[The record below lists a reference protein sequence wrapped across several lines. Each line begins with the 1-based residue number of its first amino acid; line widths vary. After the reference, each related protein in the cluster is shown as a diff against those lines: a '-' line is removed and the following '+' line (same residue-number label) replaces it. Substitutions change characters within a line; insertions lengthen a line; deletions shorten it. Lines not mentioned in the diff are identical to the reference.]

1 MTENRGIEN
10 QGIEPPASAPRL
22 GKRETIALLVF
33 TAVALAVRCIGV
45 DRMLPHFLEPD
56 VFVAVHASALRGD
69 ADVLTMVDFR
79 ERYPSLIAHVA
90 SFVPRGPI
98 PAVAAPDDDALAVH
112 LRAASTPYLQ
122 VRTLSA
128 IVSALLVPLTYLLA
142 RRWLSVRGAC
152 VAAALLATSLLHA
165 THSMQARPHGIHAT
179 LALGAVLLAER
190 ASRRAGFAPVAL
202 ACVAAAAAVGTLQTG
217 MFVLLPLCVALCVRA
232 STVWKG
238 LVSAAFAVAAVVAA
252 AAPFYPAWIQVDAE
266 GIRLAGSGGH
276 RLDFSN
282 FNGRG
287 VSSAVGH
294 LWAHDPLLLAATAIG
309 ALAIVIGLLRDEGTA
324 LHARARERSTWIF
337 ASYAVPYA
345 LVLALNE
352 ETYDRFLLPLLPYCV
367 CAAAAGVLWI
377 ARAGRVFGERGELAR
392 IVVLAALP
400 AIPAAL
406 LVRIDVAHD
415 TFEQTAEWLRD
426 GWRGDARNPDPASR
440 AIVTTAPLVL
450 PVWTAPPA
458 SDVKPD
464 TLSTG
469 AWPWLQYQSILD
481 RALPREREYDM
492 RMVPLDVVFR
502 TGPEGDAALE
512 RWFERAEAQYA
523 IVELSPRTVGWPM
536 TWRLRELVQR
546 RGELVWSAAGESD
559 EWRKLGPLGYQG
571 NRAMPLRLLLAGAL
585 GPELE
590 IYRLHR

>member
-1 MTENRGIEN
+1 MHAMSLRESSN
-10 QGIEPPASAPRL
+10 EPSPL
-22 GKRETIALLVF
+22 GRREWLALLVL
-33 TAVALAVRCIGV
+33 TAVALAVRCLGI

-56 VFVAVHASALRGD
+56 VFVAAHASALRGD
-69 ADVLTMVDFR
+69 ADLLTLVDFR

-90 SFVPRGPI
+90 SALPRGPV
-98 PAVAAPDDDALAVH
+98 PAVTVPEDDALAVH
-112 LRAASTPYLQ
+112 LRAASMPYLQ

-128 IVSALLVPLTYLLA
+128 VLSALLVPLTYMLA
-142 RRWLSVRGAC
+142 RHWLSVRGAC
-152 VAAALLATSLLHA
+152 VAAALLATSLLHM

-190 ASRRAGFAPVAL
+190 ASRRAGFAPVAV
-202 ACVAAAAAVGTLQTG
+202 ACVAAAAAVATLQTG
-217 MFVLLPLCVALCVRA
+217 MFVLPPLCVALFVRA
-232 STVWKG
+232 SSWWKG
-238 LVSAAFAVAAVVAA
+238 LASAALAAAVVIAV

-294 LWAHDPLLLAATAIG
+294 LWAHDPVLLVTAVIG
-309 ALAIVIGLLRDEGTA
+309 ALAILIGSLRDEGGA
-324 LHARARERSTWIF
+324 LHARARERSTWVF
-337 ASYAVPYA
+337 ASYALPYA

-352 ETYDRFLLPLLPYCV
+352 ETYDRFLLPLLPYCA
-367 CAAAAGVLWI
+367 CAAAAGVLRI
-377 ARAGRVFGERGELAR
+377 ARAGRVLGARGEIALA
-392 IVVLAALP
+392 VVLTALP

-406 LVRIDVAHD
+406 LARIDVARD
-415 TFEQTAEWLRD
+415 TFEQTAAWLRD
-426 GWRGDARNPDPASR
+426 GWQSDARNSDPASG

-450 PVWTAPPA
+450 PVWTAPPP
-458 SDVKPD
+458 SDARPG

-469 AWPWLQYQSILD
+469 AWPWLHYQSILD
-481 RALPREREYDM
+481 RAASRGREYDL
-492 RMVPLDVVFR
+492 RMIPLDVVFR
-502 TGPEGDAALE
+502 TGPDGDAELQ
-512 RWFERAEAQYA
+512 RWLDGAAAQYA

-559 EWRKLGPLGYQG
+559 EWGKLGPLGYQG
-571 NRAMPLRLLLAGAL
+571 NRAMPVRLFFASAL
-585 GPELE
+585 GPQLE
-590 IYRLHR
+590 VYRLRR

>member
-1 MTENRGIEN
+1 MSARASP
-10 QGIEPPASAPRL
+10 QEPSSL
-22 GKRETIALLVF
+22 GRREWLALLVL
-33 TAVALAVRCIGV
+33 TAAALAVRCLGV

-56 VFVAVHASALRGD
+56 VFVAVHAGELRGD
-69 ADVLTMVDFR
+69 ADLLTMVDFR

-90 SFVPRGPI
+90 SALPRGPV
-98 PAVAAPDDDALAVH
+98 PAVAPPGDDSLAVH
-112 LRAASTPYLQ
+112 LRAASMPYLQ
-122 VRTLSA
+122 VRALSA
-128 IVSALLVPLTYLLA
+128 VLSALLVPLTYLLA
-142 RRWLSVRGAC
+142 RRSLSVRGAC
-152 VAAALLATSLLHA
+152 VAAALLATSLLHT

-190 ASRRAGFAPVAL
+190 ASRRAGFAPAAG
-202 ACVAAAAAVGTLQTG
+202 ACVAAAAAVATLQTG
-217 MFVLLPLCVALCVRA
+217 MFVLPPLCVALFVRA
-232 STVWKG
+232 SSWWKG
-238 LVSAAFAVAAVVAA
+238 LASAAAASAVVIAV
-252 AAPFYPAWIQVDAE
+252 AAPFYPAWIQVDAA

-294 LWAHDPLLLAATAIG
+294 LWAHDPVLLSTAAIG
-309 ALAIVIGLLRDEGTA
+309 ALAILIGLLRADAAA
-324 LHARARERSTWIF
+324 LNARARERSTWIF
-337 ASYAVPYA
+337 ASYALPYA

-352 ETYDRFLLPLLPYCV
+352 ETYDRFLLPLLPYCA
-367 CAAAAGVLWI
+367 CAAAAGVVWI
-377 ARAGRVFGERGELAR
+377 ARAGRVLGARGEMVL
-392 IVVLAALP
+392 IVVLTALP

-406 LVRIDVAHD
+406 LVRIDLAPD
-415 TFEQTAEWLRD
+415 TFEQTAAWLSD
-426 GWRGDARNPDPASR
+426 GWRSDARNRDPASG

-450 PVWTAPPA
+450 PVRSAPPPP
-458 SDVKPD
+458 DVKPG

-481 RALPREREYDM
+481 RAAPRAREYDL
-492 RMVPLDVVFR
+492 RMIPLDVVFR
-502 TGPEGDAALE
+502 TGPEGDAELE
-512 RWFERAEAQYA
+512 RWLDRAEAQYA

-571 NRAMPLRLLLAGAL
+571 NRAMPVRLCFASAL
-585 GPELE
+585 GPQIEV
-590 IYRLHR
+590 YRLRR